1 MNVLLATDGSPSSLM
16 AERFVEK
23 FPFAEPCH
31 LTLASCT
38 PVPDLHGLMS
48 AVPPQIH
55 AIVEEART
63 TAERRLAEAA
73 ERCRPW
79 AASVSTALL
88 AGHPAEELLRA
99 AEAHGAGLIVCGA
112 RGLTASQRFVL
123 GSVSDRV
130 ARHAPCSVLI
140 VRTAGDEPEAYEA
153 PLRRVLVADDN
164 SPCSERAVRRLA
176 QWQPHPEISIS
187 VVRVLTL
194 LAMLRLEAETPYQE
208 RVIRERRLAQEHLQ
222 RIVAQLQAV
231 TKAIDVHLAEAEHA
245 GHEIVRQAE
254 ELRADL
260 IVLGS
265 RGRTGLRR
273 LLLGSTSLHVL
284 HHSHCSVWIERGEPG
299 CT

>member
-1 MNVLLATDGSPSSLM
+1 
-16 AERFVEK
+16 
-23 FPFAEPCH
+23 
-31 LTLASCT
+31 
-38 PVPDLHGLMS
+38 
-48 AVPPQIH
+48 
-55 AIVEEART
+55 
-63 TAERRLAEAA
+63 
-73 ERCRPW
+73 
-79 AASVSTALL
+79 
-88 AGHPAEELLRA
+88 
-99 AEAHGAGLIVCGA
+99 
-112 RGLTASQRFVL
+112 
-123 GSVSDRV
+123 
-130 ARHAPCSVLI
+130 
-140 VRTAGDEPEAYEA
+140 
-153 PLRRVLVADDN
+153 
-164 SPCSERAVRRLA
+164 
-176 QWQPHPEISIS
+176 